1 MFEPSLLLARVS
13 SISKFSTS
21 LLKCLLINSV
31 SVTNSFVVIIQSNIF
46 FAKLSPRRLTVLV
59 DLLVRNKSVQ
69 EGL

>member
-31 SVTNSFVVIIQSNIF
+31 SVTNSFVVIIQSNRF
-46 FAKLSPRRLTVLV
+46 FVKLSPRGLTVLV
-59 DLLVRNKSVQ
+59 DLLVRNKLVQ
-69 EGL
+69 EV